1 MRRRSRPKT
10 TLGSALVVALAL
22 VGCGSSGSTSQSSA
36 TQAASA
42 TQTTAAST
50 AASTAAPPTS
60 TSTST
65 ATGGT
70 STHAHRSTSPKKAS
84 VLDILVRSSTKLDP
98 ISARYTCDGANLSL
112 PVSWSKIPARTAE
125 IDLFVVNAAPVNDK
139 LVADWAVAGLKPSL
153 HKLSAGQLPPGAV
166 LGRNSFGQSRYTL
179 CPPKGSTVHYFIG
192 LYALAHRI
200 PVKPGF
206 AADAL
211 QERANQA
218 SEHAGLLGFF
228 YERT

>member
-50 AASTAAPPTS
+50 TASTAAPPTS
-60 TSTST
+60 TST

-70 STHAHRSTSPKKAS
+70 STRAHRSTSPKKAS

-166 LGRNSFGQSRYTL
+166 VGRNSFGQSRYTL